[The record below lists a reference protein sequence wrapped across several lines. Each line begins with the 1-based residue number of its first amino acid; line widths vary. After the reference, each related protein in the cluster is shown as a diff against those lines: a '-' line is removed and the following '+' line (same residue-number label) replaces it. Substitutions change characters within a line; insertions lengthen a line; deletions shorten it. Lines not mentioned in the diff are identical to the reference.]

1 MCRDLIRVS
10 QGFDDCQ
17 LLARVAQSHRGGSL
31 ALCLQYQQNL
41 RAQNI
46 CFLLL
51 ISASQAHLQQM
62 GNLRFEKA
70 EPLLTLPSLST
81 TYDLN

>member
-1 MCRDLIRVS
+1 M
-10 QGFDDCQ
+10 
-17 LLARVAQSHRGGSL
+17 LACAAENQRGGFL
-31 ALCLQYQQNL
+31 VLCLQYQQNL